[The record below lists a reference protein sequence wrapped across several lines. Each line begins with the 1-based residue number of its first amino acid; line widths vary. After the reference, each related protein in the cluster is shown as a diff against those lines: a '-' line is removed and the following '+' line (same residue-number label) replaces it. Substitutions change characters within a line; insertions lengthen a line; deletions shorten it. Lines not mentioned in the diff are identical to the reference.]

1 MRYPTRALLRCLR
14 EQPPGTDFW
23 LDDLSPK
30 DAWRLAI
37 FLNQIAAAIWMDYG
51 KDIVAY
57 QNSQLY
63 PDFEPPRWDIHPRR
77 ARPRRETDLP
87 F

>member
-30 DAWRLAI
+30 DACRLTI
-37 FLNQIAAAIWMDYG
+37 FLNQISAAIWVDYG

-63 PDFEPPRWDIHPRR
+63 PDFDPPRWAIRPRR
-77 ARPRRETDLP
+77 ARACRKEDLP